1 VAHRN
6 WSRLDAT
13 WHPIDLL
20 PAKMPAAILFANAEQ
35 THQWLVESPKGATS
49 GHRQDHR
56 RDERGEF
63 MFDQAGKPVTT
74 DEAMEAAFFAF
85 VVLHDKATG

>member
-20 PAKMPAAILFANAEQ
+20 PAKMPPAILFANEDKSR
-35 THQWLVESPKGATS
+35 QWLVHSPRGAEN
-49 GHRQDHR
+49 GQRKDHR
-56 RDERGEF
+56 RDDEGKL
-63 MFDQAGKPVTT
+63 MFDQAGEPVI
-74 DEAMEAAFFAF
+74 DSGVLIPAFFAF
-85 VVLHDKATG
+85 VALHETAT